1 MKILPATVKGTITQ
15 YYNACKPTIKDR
27 IYAQTDKGQKKKEEL
42 YNKTIALLD
51 NYATFMN
58 KDDWSEL
65 MPKFWELNS
74 KLDNIREE
82 KFRDMIPDL
91 YELIKH
97 TKPK

>member
-1 MKILPATVKGTITQ
+1 
-15 YYNACKPTIKDR
+15 
-27 IYAQTDKGQKKKEEL
+27 
-42 YNKTIALLD
+42 
-51 NYATFMN
+51 MN

-82 KFRDMIPDL
+82 KLRDMIPDL